1 MNKVKA
7 KIDFDP
13 TDKYLKA
20 KKDVIQAITSIR
32 ELSPAQQEQ
41 LALEFIGAEGVAAL
55 INFMNMVQQ
64 NYSKQ

>member
-20 KKDVIQAITSIR
+20 KKDLIQAMVSIN
-32 ELSPAQQEQ
+32 ELTPIQQEN
-41 LALEFIGAEGVAAL
+41 LVREFVGAEGVAVL

-64 NYSKQ
+64 KNQK

>member
-1 MNKVKA
+1 MNEVKA

-20 KKDVIQAITSIR
+20 KKDLIQAMVSIN
-32 ELSPAQQEQ
+32 ELTPIQQENRVR
-41 LALEFIGAEGVAAL
+41 EFVGAEGVAAL

-64 NYSKQ
+64 KNQK